1 MSRLHPAVDHGFPGW
16 QWDDGPIFVGKNGR
30 KWAVMWGQSC
40 MYQEELKNL
49 STLAVRHEQTKS
61 NIKTLVAL
69 KAKKEMLDET
79 IR

>member
-1 MSRLHPAVDHGFPGW
+1 
-16 QWDDGPIFVGKNGR
+16 
-30 KWAVMWGQSC
+30 